1 MEHGFDSRR
10 RYNFGINSPAWG
22 TWRFR
27 LAARTHASHAWNTS
41 SILVGATIGN
51 NVAELTEKES
61 GTFFFVNILCLSFLS
76 SSIVRIFVAVILNEK
91 MKKITLSKIMKKVSI
106 MLHPYRKS
114 PNAPTYEDIAEMCGT
129 TPDRVYRIAHGS
141 HIRSFEDSAT
151 LTELQRRGIV
161 RS

>member
-61 GTFFFVNILCLSFLS
+61 GTFIFVNILCFSFLS

-91 MKKITLSKIMKKVSI
+91 NE
-106 MLHPYRKS
+106 KS
-114 PNAPTYEDIAEMCGT
+114 NTNEDYEEGQHHAAPLQEIPQC
-129 TPDRVYRIAHGS
+129 S
-141 HIRSFEDSAT
+141 H
-151 LTELQRRGIV
+151 L
-161 RS
+161 

>member
-1 MEHGFDSRR
+1 
-10 RYNFGINSPAWG
+10 
-22 TWRFR
+22 
-27 LAARTHASHAWNTS
+27 
-41 SILVGATIGN
+41 
-51 NVAELTEKES
+51 
-61 GTFFFVNILCLSFLS
+61 
-76 SSIVRIFVAVILNEK
+76 
-91 MKKITLSKIMKKVSI
+91 MKKTTPSKIIKKISI

-141 HIRSFEDSAT
+141 HIHSFEDSAT